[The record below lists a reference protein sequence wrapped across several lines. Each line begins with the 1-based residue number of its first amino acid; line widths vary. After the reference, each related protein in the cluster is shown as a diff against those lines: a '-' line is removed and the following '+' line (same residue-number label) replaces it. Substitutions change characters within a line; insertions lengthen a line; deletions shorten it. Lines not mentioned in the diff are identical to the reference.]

1 MAYKAQ
7 RGYQGESDARVSYAK
22 NRISDK
28 QKTKVCKKIE
38 KKNRKRQHVCR
49 KCRKYKTECRNMQK
63 IKNRMKLTKLKY
75 RKLI

>member
-38 KKNRKRQHVCR
+38 KKKQE
-49 KCRKYKTECRNMQK
+49 KTTCVQKMQK
-63 IKNRMKLTKLKY
+63 IQNRMQKY
-75 RKLI
+75 AKN